1 MRRRDFLALTA
12 GGTAVALPGMAKAA
26 KVKIYKSQKARFKV
40 VQVAGG
46 MAKPWGMAFL
56 PTGELLVT
64 EKDIGR
70 LRVIKNGKLE
80 STPVG
85 GVAPDA
91 AASGLLDVAADP
103 GFASNKRIYLTFIGG
118 SGSER
123 TTHVARA
130 ILNGRQLTGWTVI
143 YPCDL
148 GGDPGSS
155 RQPRAAGRERQP
167 LHRTGRPRPAR
178 AGAAAGR
185 SRRQDL
191 PHPRRRQRACR
202 QPVRERRR
210 GPAGNL

>member
-12 GGTAVALPGMAKAA
+12 GGTAVALPGMAEAA

-46 MAKPWGMAFL
+46 LAKPWGMAFL

-80 STPVG
+80 STPVS

-91 AASGLLDVAADP
+91 AESGLQDVAADP
-103 GFASNKRIYLTFIGG
+103 NFASNRRIYLTFIGG
-118 SGSER
+118 SGSQE

-130 ILNGRQLTGWTVI
+130 VLNGRQLTGWTVI
-143 YPCDL
+143 YRATSAGTL
-148 GGDPGSS
+148 GHHVT
-155 RQPRAAGRERQP
+155 ATACC
-167 LHRTGRPRPAR
+167 RTGTATSSSHWATATSPRWRSGWTIPPAR
-178 AGAAAGR
+178 SAASVTTAACLPTTR
-185 SRRQDL
+185 S
-191 PHPRRRQRACR
+191 
-202 QPVRERRR
+202 
-210 GPAGNL
+210 